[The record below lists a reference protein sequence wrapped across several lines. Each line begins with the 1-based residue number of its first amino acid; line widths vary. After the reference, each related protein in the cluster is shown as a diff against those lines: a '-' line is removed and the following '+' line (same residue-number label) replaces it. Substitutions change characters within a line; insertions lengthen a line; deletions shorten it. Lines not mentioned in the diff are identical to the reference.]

1 MNDAEIVGMVAI
13 GISTLIS
20 LFISVGK
27 PLMDNQK
34 VMVELNASVKMLTN
48 KLDKLET
55 RYNEIEN
62 IIQNHD
68 IRIHDLERRKKYEQG
83 NA

>member
-1 MNDAEIVGMVAI
+1 MTDAEMIGIVAI

-20 LFISVGK
+20 LFMSVGK

-34 VMVELNASVKMLTN
+34 VMVELNASVKMLTS

-55 RYNEIEN
+55 RYTEMETIL
-62 IIQNHD
+62 QKHD
-68 IRIHDLERRKKYEQG
+68 VRIHDLERGRKYEQG
-83 NA
+83 N

>member
-1 MNDAEIVGMVAI
+1 MNDAEIIGMVAI
-13 GISTLIS
+13 GVSTLIS

-68 IRIHDLERRKKYEQG
+68 MRIHDLERNIQHEE
-83 NA
+83 

>member
-1 MNDAEIVGMVAI
+1 MTDAEMIGIVAI

-20 LFISVGK
+20 LFMSVGK

-34 VMVELNASVKMLTN
+34 VMVELNASVKMLTS

-55 RYNEIEN
+55 RYTEMETIL
-62 IIQNHD
+62 QKHD
-68 IRIHDLERRKKYEQG
+68 VRIHDLERGRKYEQG
-83 NA
+83 NK

>member
-1 MNDAEIVGMVAI
+1 MNDAEIIGMVAI
-13 GISTLIS
+13 GVSTLIS
-20 LFISVGK
+20 LFMSVGK

-68 IRIHDLERRKKYEQG
+68 MRIHDLERNIQHEE
-83 NA
+83 

>member
-1 MNDAEIVGMVAI
+1 MTDAEMIGIVAI

-20 LFISVGK
+20 LFMSVGK

-34 VMVELNASVKMLTN
+34 VMVELNASVKMLTS

-55 RYNEIEN
+55 RYTEMETVL
-62 IIQNHD
+62 QKHD
-68 IRIHDLERRKKYEQG
+68 VRIHDLERGKKYEQR
-83 NA
+83 NE

>member
-13 GISTLIS
+13 GVSTLIS

-34 VMVELNASVKMLTN
+34 VMVELNASVKMLTS

-55 RYNEIEN
+55 RYTEMETIL
-62 IIQNHD
+62 QNHD
-68 IRIHDLERRKKYEQG
+68 MRIHDLERGKKYEQG

>member
-34 VMVELNASVKMLTN
+34 VMVELNASVKMLTS

-55 RYNEIEN
+55 RYTEMETIL
-62 IIQNHD
+62 QNHD
-68 IRIHDLERRKKYEQG
+68 IRIHDLERGKKYEQG

>member
-1 MNDAEIVGMVAI
+1 MTDAEMIGIVAI

-20 LFISVGK
+20 LFMSVGK

-34 VMVELNASVKMLTN
+34 VMVELNASVKMLTL

-55 RYNEIEN
+55 RYTEMETIL
-62 IIQNHD
+62 QKHD
-68 IRIHDLERRKKYEQG
+68 VRIHDLERGRKYEQG
-83 NA
+83 NE

>member
-13 GISTLIS
+13 GVSTLIS

-68 IRIHDLERRKKYEQG
+68 MRIHDLERSKKHEERHS
-83 NA
+83 

>member
-1 MNDAEIVGMVAI
+1 MTDAEMIGIVAI

-20 LFISVGK
+20 LFMSVGK

-34 VMVELNASVKMLTN
+34 VMVELNASVKMLTS

-55 RYNEIEN
+55 RYTEMETS
-62 IIQNHD
+62 
-68 IRIHDLERRKKYEQG
+68 
-83 NA
+83 

>member
-13 GISTLIS
+13 GVSTLIS

-68 IRIHDLERRKKYEQG
+68 MRGHDLERSKKHEERHS
-83 NA
+83 

>member
-13 GISTLIS
+13 GVSTLIS

-68 IRIHDLERRKKYEQG
+68 MRIHDLERSIQHEE
-83 NA
+83 

>member
-13 GISTLIS
+13 GVSTLIS

-55 RYNEIEN
+55 RYNEIET

-68 IRIHDLERRKKYEQG
+68 MRIHDLERSRQHEERH
-83 NA
+83 N

>member
-13 GISTLIS
+13 GVSTLIS

-55 RYNEIEN
+55 RYNEIET

-68 IRIHDLERRKKYEQG
+68 MRIHDLERRKNYEQG

>member
-1 MNDAEIVGMVAI
+1 MNDAEIIGMVAI
-13 GISTLIS
+13 GVSTLIS

-68 IRIHDLERRKKYEQG
+68 MRIHDLERSIQHEEQY
-83 NA
+83 N

>member
-13 GISTLIS
+13 GVSTLIS

-68 IRIHDLERRKKYEQG
+68 MRIHDLERSIQHEEQY
-83 NA
+83 N

>member
-1 MNDAEIVGMVAI
+1 MNDAEIIGMVAI
-13 GISTLIS
+13 GVSTLIS

-68 IRIHDLERRKKYEQG
+68 MRIHDLERSIQHEE
-83 NA
+83 

>member
-1 MNDAEIVGMVAI
+1 
-13 GISTLIS
+13 
-20 LFISVGK
+20 
-27 PLMDNQK
+27 MDNQK

-68 IRIHDLERRKKYEQG
+68 IRIHDLERSRQHEERH
-83 NA
+83 N

>member
-68 IRIHDLERRKKYEQG
+68 MRIHDLERSIQHEEQY
-83 NA
+83 N

>member
-13 GISTLIS
+13 GVSTLIS

-34 VMVELNASVKMLTN
+34 VMVELNASVKMLTS

-55 RYNEIEN
+55 RYTEMET

-68 IRIHDLERRKKYEQG
+68 IRIHDLERGKKYEQG

>member
-34 VMVELNASVKMLTN
+34 VMVELNASVKMLTS

-55 RYNEIEN
+55 RYTEMETIL
-62 IIQNHD
+62 QNHD
-68 IRIHDLERRKKYEQG
+68 MRIHDLERGKKYEQG